1 LPRITIAG
9 DKKNFRRAEGEE
21 GVKQLIHSRVAGTPV
36 TERIPFIIIAFVALG
51 LFTCPVMAGERYI
64 SGTPDL
70 SATIHGANEFY
81 PGTVVNVPVNIQNSG
96 LIQYVFS
103 QPTLLT
109 PADLPNT
116 AKLMTVGLEPGDAPL
131 AVLSDPQMVGDLMGG
146 SNLLV
151 NFRVRTNPD
160 APAGT
165 YSLPLRVHYTYLAHA
180 DQYGQDV
187 LQYFYETKDVTLDIP
202 FKIKPE
208 IIIEIISADPE
219 DVNVGT
225 EGFVH
230 LSLKNIGNEDG
241 TEAVVVLAPV
251 GNSPVQPVGGSV
263 YIGDFPMKSAI
274 DLKYKISV
282 QNNAEPGTYPVNVT
296 VNYRNQDGVFVSSA
310 PAVTG
315 ILVNGKIRFTIVSPP
330 DEVNPGSQDVLEVTY
345 KNTGSAPVYSAQAR
359 IFTQDPFTTSDDMSY
374 LGDMAIGE
382 TKTAKF
388 RVTVN
393 QKATIK
399 EYALDSEIRYRDAL
413 DNDQVS
419 DRIRVPVSV
428 VSLTGIMALLSNPYF
443 IVILALV
450 VIVVLYQVRKQRKKR
465 TS

>member
-1 LPRITIAG
+1 MIA
-9 DKKNFRRAEGEE
+9 
-21 GVKQLIHSRVAGTPV
+21 LVAFWV
-36 TERIPFIIIAFVALG
+36 FVS
-51 LFTCPVMAGERYI
+51 PVMAGERYI

-70 SATIHGANEFY
+70 SATIYGANEFY

-116 AKLMTVGLEPGDAPL
+116 AKLMTVELGPGDAPL
-131 AVLSDPQMVGDLMGG
+131 AVLSDSQMVGDLKGG
-146 SNLLV
+146 ANLLV
-151 NFRVRTNPD
+151 NFKVRTDPD

-165 YSLPLRVHYTYLAHA
+165 KTLPLRVHYTFLAHA

-208 IIIEIISADPE
+208 IILEVISAEPE
-219 DVNVGT
+219 EVNVGT

-230 LSLKNIGNEDG
+230 LTLKNIGNEDG
-241 TEAVVVLAPV
+241 TGAVVVLSPA

-263 YIGDFPMKSAI
+263 YIGDFPMKSTI
-274 DLKYKISV
+274 DLKYKIAVS
-282 QNNAEPGTYPVNVT
+282 NNAEPGTYPVNVT
-296 VNYRNQDGVFVSSA
+296 VNYKNQDGVFVTSA

-315 ILVNGKIRFTIVSPP
+315 IPVKGKIRFTVVSPP
-330 DEVNPGSQDVLEVTY
+330 DTVNPGTQDVLEVTY
-345 KNTGSAPVYSAQAR
+345 KNTGSAPVYGAQAR

-374 LGDMAIGE
+374 LGDMAIGD
-382 TKTAKF
+382 TKTARFK
-388 RVTVN
+388 VTVN

-428 VSLTGIMALLSNPYF
+428 VSLTGIMALLANPYF
-443 IVILALV
+443 IVLLALV
-450 VIVVLYQVRKQRKKR
+450 VIVALYQVRKQRKNR